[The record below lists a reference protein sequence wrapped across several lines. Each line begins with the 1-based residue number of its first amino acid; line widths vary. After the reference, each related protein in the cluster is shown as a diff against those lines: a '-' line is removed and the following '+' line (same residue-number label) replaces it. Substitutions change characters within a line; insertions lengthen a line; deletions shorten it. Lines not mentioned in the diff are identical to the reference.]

1 MVRVFRT
8 FANERQLRNLILG
21 EFEVESAVDY
31 TPKPGDADYVK
42 SSDVP
47 WIKRFAAAGGKVIIS
62 GNTEMKNVQHE
73 RLALVQAGM
82 VVFFFDGKW
91 SQWKFFRKC
100 SLLIHWWPEIAKK
113 LKRAK
118 PATFF
123 HVPLNWSERSKIR
136 KVSTADPQRL
146 KLEKQIKAT
155 DRIRRT
161 RKKAADAR
169 SLQPAQTDFLHLLS
183 VRKGKRSK
191 RKRD

>member
-1 MVRVFRT
+1 MVRVFQT
-8 FANERQLRNLILG
+8 FANERQLKNLVLG

-31 TPKPGDADYVK
+31 TPKLGDSDYIK
-42 SSDVP
+42 GSDVP

-82 VVFFFDGKW
+82 IVFFFDGKW

-100 SLLIHWWPEIAKK
+100 SLLIHWWPEMAKK

-136 KVSTADPQRL
+136 KVSTDDPQKL
-146 KLEKQIKAT
+146 KIEKQIKAG
-155 DRIRRT
+155 DRIRRI
-161 RKKAADAR
+161 RKKAMDAR
-169 SLQPAQTDFLHLLS
+169 SRQPVQTSFLDLLS
-183 VRKGKRSK
+183 AGKRKGGKTK
-191 RKRD
+191 PG